1 MTDVH
6 STQFTAL
13 VRRLLPCLVAAL
25 ATLVAIPALGADP
38 NIERQA
44 QALQKKAIEEDNLN
58 VNYAEAA
65 KKLATAITRCDGEKC
80 SATLKGALFRD
91 LGAMLIL
98 NGQIDNGREAFLKA
112 LGFDSSLELDP
123 AYKTPMLEGV
133 WSDTKKK
140 AGVSSGGGGGGASPS
155 GGAGAGTETALP
167 AEGGASQPPAGDFA
181 HVPAGAQLVRTPLP
195 VYAEYVGTEKL
206 LRVVVKYRGAGMTD
220 WRPYELRK
228 MESGYG
234 GLIPCKDVTEGTMQY
249 YIQGYGSSDDPVAS
263 SGSRTKPYTVPIK
276 TELTGPAPTLPGQ
289 EAPRQCAE
297 SVAGGDCPPDFPGCH
312 NAKKGAGD
320 DCRRNGE
327 CESGQCA
334 SGRCVEKKSEGEECE
349 KDGECASGSCSDG
362 KCTAPK
368 KAADETCD
376 TDDDCSSGS
385 CKDGKCSEGSS
396 KKSGGM
402 KAKRFWIGLA
412 ASLDVMSLPQ
422 ANDVCKLNPGGTAP
436 FTPSS
441 NYQCVDPNS
450 GANFPGT
457 NGTVNG
463 QIATGSPDTVGDSV
477 GGGILPGNVRLM
489 VSLDYAATMN
499 ILLGVRG
506 GYVLL
511 TDPATNPGPG
521 FPPIHL
527 EARFTYLFG
536 KDALASSVA
545 PLIFLAAGASEFDAN
560 LSVQVRLRDAGGAA
574 GGLPPGT
581 RNENA
586 WLTAGPFFGALGV
599 GVRFL
604 ASKGVAI
611 TAAVKGQGAFGG
623 PAGSLLGIAPEVGLQ
638 FGL

>member
-1 MTDVH
+1 MH
-6 STQFTAL
+6 STLFTAF

-25 ATLVAIPALGADP
+25 ATLVAAPVFGADP
-38 NIERQA
+38 NVERQA

-58 VNYAEAA
+58 VNYADAA
-65 KKLATAITRCDGEKC
+65 KKLATAITRCDGDKC
-80 SATLKGALFRD
+80 SATLKGALYRD

-98 NGQIDNGREAFLKA
+98 NGQVDDGRTAFSRA

-123 AYKTPMLEGV
+123 AYKNPTLEGV
-133 WSDTKKK
+133 WAEAKKK
-140 AGVSSGGGGGGASPS
+140 AGVGGGGGGGATPP
-155 GGAGAGTETALP
+155 GGAGGETVAP
-167 AEGGASQPPAGDFA
+167 AEGGASQPAAGDFA

-195 VYAEYVGTEKL
+195 IYAEYLGTEKL

-234 GLIPCKDVTEGTMQY
+234 GLIPCKDVAEGSMQY

-297 SVAGGDCPPDFPGCH
+297 TVSGGDCPPDFPGCH
-312 NAKKGAGD
+312 NPKKGAGD

-327 CESGQCA
+327 CDSGQCA
-334 SGRCVEKKSEGEECE
+334 SGKCVEKKGEGEECD
-349 KDGECASGSCSDG
+349 KDGECASGTCSDG

-368 KAADETCD
+368 KGSDETCD

-385 CKDGKCSEGSS
+385 CKDGKCAEVTS
-396 KKSGGM
+396 KKSRSA
-402 KAKRFWIGLA
+402 KAPRIWIGIG

-422 ANDVCKLNPGGTAP
+422 ANDVCKLKLDMVTRAV
-436 FTPSS
+436 TPSNS
-441 NYQCVDPNS
+441 SGYQCADPNS

-457 NGTVNG
+457 NGTVND
-463 QIATGSPDTVGDSV
+463 QIQMGAPEQVGDSV
-477 GGGILPGNVRLM
+477 GGGILPGNLRLM
-489 VSLDYAATMN
+489 ASFDYAVTMN
-499 ILLGVRG
+499 VLLGARA
-506 GYVLL
+506 GYVLF
-511 TDPATNPGPG
+511 TDPASSPGPS

-527 EARFTYLFG
+527 EGRFTYLFG
-536 KDALASSVA
+536 KDALASSIA
-545 PLIFLAAGASEFDAN
+545 PLIFVAAGASEFDASI
-560 LSVQVRLRDAGGAA
+560 SVQVRLGQASGP
-574 GGLPPGT
+574 GGLPAGT

-586 WLTAGPFFGALGV
+586 WLTAGPFFGAVGV

-611 TAAVKGQGAFGG
+611 TAAAKGQGAFGG
-623 PAGSLLGIAPEVGLQ
+623 AAGSLLGIAPELGLQ